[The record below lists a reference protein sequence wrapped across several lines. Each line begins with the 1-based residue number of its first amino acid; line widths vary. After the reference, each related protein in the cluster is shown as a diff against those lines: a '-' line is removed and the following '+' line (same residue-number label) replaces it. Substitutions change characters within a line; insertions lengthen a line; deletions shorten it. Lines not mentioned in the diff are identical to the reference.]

1 MYIKNGNKYRVLIK
15 FCEKNNVGL
24 SLIMFIN
31 KKLKLRKGRSK
42 KYNK

>member
-15 FCEKNNVGL
+15 FREKNNVGF